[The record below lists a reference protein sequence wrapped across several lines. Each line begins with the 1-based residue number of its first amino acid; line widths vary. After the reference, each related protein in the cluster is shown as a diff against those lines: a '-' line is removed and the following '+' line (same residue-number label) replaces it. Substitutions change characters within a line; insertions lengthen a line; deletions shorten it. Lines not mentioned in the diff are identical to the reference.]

1 MNGMIV
7 APQPAAVEAGARV
20 LMAGGN
26 AVDAAITCAFVQ
38 GVVDPHNT
46 SIGGYVVANL
56 HLADGTNV
64 FMDAPA
70 LAGSKVTPDMWQDR
84 VIGKFPTNW
93 GYILR
98 DYVNIMGY
106 TSICTPGTVK
116 AFAALLERYGTIS
129 WEQAIA
135 PAVQVAEEGFPVSR
149 FLAWGWRRRGKS
161 VEEVT
166 GLDYLHAT
174 PEARRVFLKPDG
186 TPYDEAETFRNPD
199 YASTLRH
206 LARHGAQD
214 FYTGELGA
222 RISADLEANGS
233 FVTAQD
239 LADYQLRDVPAVEGT
254 YRGYR
259 ITSSVAPHGGPTLI
273 EILNILEGYD
283 LSRMEHNSP
292 EYIYLVSMAM
302 KAAFTDRDQHLGDL
316 PFTDPADLSLLIN
329 KERAALWRDR
339 ISRNEPITGAA
350 APDSHTHTTQVCVV
364 DSAGNSISL
373 THSLG
378 SSSGVVTPGLG
389 FMYNNSMINFEPQP
403 NKPNSIAPRKG
414 RATGMSPTI
423 VYKDDQPVLIVGA
436 PGGNFIIT
444 GVLQVILNV
453 LDFGM
458 SAQEAVTAPRF
469 DCEGGAIR
477 VGARIPDYVCN
488 EIRARHPVE
497 KSAVSYGDVG
507 LVQAIIRDPATGKL
521 TGGSDPGAGG
531 MALRV

>member
-1 MNGMIV
+1 MNGLIV

-26 AVDAAITCAFVQ
+26 AIDAAITCAFVQ

-70 LAGSKVTPDMWQDR
+70 LSGSKVTPEMWQDR
-84 VIGKFPTNW
+84 VIGRFPSNW
-93 GYILR
+93 GYVLR

-135 PAVQVAEEGFPVSR
+135 PAIQVAEEGFLVSR
-149 FLAWGWRRRGKS
+149 FLAWNWRRRGKV

-166 GLDYLHAT
+166 GLDYLNAT

-186 TPYDEAETFRNPD
+186 TPYDEAEQLRNPD
-199 YASTLRH
+199 YANTLRQ
-206 LARHGAQD
+206 LARNGAQD

-222 RISADLEANGS
+222 RIAADLEANGS

-239 LADYQLRDVPAVEGT
+239 LADYSLRDVPAVEGT

-259 ITSSVAPHGGPTLI
+259 IVSSVAPHGGPTLI

-283 LSRMEHNSP
+283 LARLEHNSAD
-292 EYIYLVSMAM
+292 YIYLVSMAM
-302 KAAFTDRDQHLGDL
+302 KAAFTDRDALLGDP
-316 PFTDPADLSLLIN
+316 PFVDPADLSLLLD
-329 KERAALWRDR
+329 KDRAARWRERIDR
-339 ISRNEPITGAA
+339 DEDISGAN
-350 APDSHTHTTQVCVV
+350 APDTHTHTTQVCVV

-378 SSSGVVTPGLG
+378 SSSGVVTPGMG
-389 FMYNNSMINFEPQP
+389 FMYNNSMINFEPKP
-403 NKPNSIAPRKG
+403 GLPNSIAPRKG

-423 VYKDDQPVLIVGA
+423 VYKGNQPVLVVGA

-444 GVLQVILNV
+444 GVLQVILNA

-458 SAQEAVTAPRF
+458 TAQEAVTAPRF

-477 VGARIPDYVCN
+477 VGARFPDYVC
-488 EIRARHPVE
+488 EAVRARHPVE
-497 KSAVSYGDVG
+497 KSAISYGDVG
-507 LVQAIIRDPATGKL
+507 LVQLVIRDPATGRL

-531 MALRV
+531 MALQV